1 MRPSGLLPTGAA
13 GSIPRVA
20 TALLRTPLHERH
32 LAAGA
37 RLGGFAGWEMPLL
50 YGSPSDEHH
59 AVRTDVGVF
68 DISHMG
74 QLEVTGEGA
83 LDFLERALTND
94 IRSLEEGNAQY
105 TLVLQDDG
113 GVIDDLIVYNLPGRY
128 LLVVNASNTAACR
141 DWLESRMPED
151 VDMADRS
158 RDTAMLA
165 LQGPAYRD
173 SLRGLVS
180 SHTPLHLDYF
190 EAVEDELGG
199 APVLI
204 ARTGYTGEPGV
215 EIMCAVEHAQ
225 QVWDALMDG
234 PHPPAPCGLVSR
246 DTLRTEMG
254 YPLYGQ
260 DLSRERTPIE
270 AGLKWACDLEGGFV
284 GDEVCRRQVADGTAE
299 KLAAF
304 VLTEAGIPRPGCDV
318 LHGGSS
324 VGRVTSGTLSPTLG
338 IGIGMAYVARDVAA
352 PDTEIA
358 IDIRGKTKAAR
369 IARRPLVDTSPR
381 KGD

>member
-1 MRPSGLLPTGAA
+1 VA
-13 GSIPRVA
+13 GSIPPVA
-20 TALLRTPLHERH
+20 TALSRTPLHERH

-50 YGSPSDEHH
+50 YTSPSDEHR
-59 AVRTDVGVF
+59 AVRDDVGVF

-94 IRSLEEGNAQY
+94 IRSLQEGNAQY
-105 TLVLQDDG
+105 TLLLQDDG
-113 GVIDDLIVYNLPGRY
+113 GVIDDLIAYALPGRY
-128 LLVVNASNTAACR
+128 LLVVNASNTDACR
-141 DWLESRMPED
+141 DWLESRAPEEVEILD
-151 VDMADRS
+151 CS
-158 RDTAMLA
+158 REMAMLA
-165 LQGPAYRD
+165 LQGPSYKEA
-173 SLRGLVS
+173 LRPLVG

-190 EAVEDELGG
+190 EATEDEVGG
-199 APVLI
+199 APALI

-215 EIMCAVEHAQ
+215 EILCAVEHAQ
-225 QVWDALMDG
+225 EIWDALMDG
-234 PHPPAPCGLVSR
+234 PHPPVPCGLVAR

-284 GDEVCRRQVADGTAE
+284 GDEVCRRQVDDGTSE

-304 VLTEAGIPRPGCDV
+304 VLTEGGIPRPGCDV
-318 LHGGSS
+318 LRDGSP

-338 IGIGMAYVARDVAA
+338 VGIGMAYVASEVAA
-352 PDTEIA
+352 PDTEIT
-358 IDIRGKTKAAR
+358 IDVRGKTKAAR